1 MTAEYLNYLSGV
13 RNLSPATVKAYGED
27 LGLYEEFLDENGIG
41 ILEAEVRDARNF
53 VGFLKSRK
61 LKESSINRAVSSVKG
76 FYKYCLR
83 FDIAKKNPFE
93 NIKSI
98 SNSRKL
104 PDLFSV
110 EEIKK
115 LLSMPDDSVFGLRD
129 RLIIELF
136 YSTGCRIAELVGM
149 NLFDISIRSMSI
161 LVRGKGRKQRFVYLS
176 EDTAKL
182 LKRYLGVRKQILK
195 SDNTEDAS
203 ALILNRRGK
212 RITERGVRFILD
224 KYLERLKSGK
234 HVSPHSF
241 RHSFATHL
249 LDNGADL
256 RMVQELLGHSS
267 ISTTQIYTHIGME
280 RLRKAYS
287 TAHPHGGG
295 RSKV

>member
-1 MTAEYLNYLSGV
+1 MTEKYLDYLAGV
-13 RNLSPATVKAYGED
+13 RNLSPATIKAYGED
-27 LGLYEEFLDENGIG
+27 LGLYEEFLEENGIG
-41 ILEAEVRDARNF
+41 IFEAEIRDARNF
-53 VGFLKSRK
+53 VGFLKNRK

-83 FDIAKKNPFE
+83 FDISKKNPFG

-98 SNSRKL
+98 SASRKL

-110 EEIKK
+110 EEVKK
-115 LLSMPDDSVFGLRD
+115 LLQMPDNSVFGLRD
-129 RLIIELF
+129 RMIIELF

-149 NLFDISIRSMSI
+149 NLFDISLRGKSI
-161 LVRGKGRKQRFVYLS
+161 LVRGKGRKQRYVFLS
-176 EDTAKL
+176 DSTVDL
-182 LKRYLGVRKQILK
+182 LKNYLGARKRILK

-203 ALILNRRGK
+203 ALILNQRGK

-224 KYLERLKSGK
+224 KYLGKLKSGK

-280 RLRKAYS
+280 RLRKAYE

-295 RSKV
+295 RRTV

>member
-41 ILEAEVRDARNF
+41 ILEAGVRDARNF

-161 LVRGKGRKQRFVYLS
+161 LVRGKGRKQRFVFLS

-280 RLRKAYS
+280 RLRKAYR